1 MFADFEDEVFV
12 NEQLLDESEEWL
24 ADVLTEEELSDLEE
38 IDVLVELF
46 GKDKKGNVA
55 YRDVEDEPEQLMYKG
70 GATGKKVRQKVGSAM
85 SRARHSKVGKI
96 AGQYM
101 RGMKGAPGVSAKRK
115 WATRGATA
123 AGAGLAAAGGAALL
137 AKRMKKRKECRA
149 KFPNDPAKYK
159 ACVKA

>member
-38 IDVLVELF
+38 IDALVELF
-46 GKDKKGNVA
+46 GRKKDTRTPEEKKFDKEFEKRAASTRRPHMARSYYRRAKELPGKA
-55 YRDVEDEPEQLMYKG
+55 YGAVKAG
-70 GATGKKVRQKVGSAM
+70 AGKAHGATWGKMSKGQKVA
-85 SRARHSKVGKI
+85 
-96 AGQYM
+96 AG
-101 RGMKGAPGVSAKRK
+101 V
-115 WATRGATA
+115 
-123 AGAGLAAAGGAALL
+123 GAGLAAAGGAALL